1 MYEMGCKI
9 FIVNL
14 SERHSNPFH
23 TKTGAPPLKC
33 HPWLCK
39 PREGLASHFL
49 MVTHAMRPGNWTVGG
64 SPSVYHMTCLRPFS
78 FREARNVPDYFSL
91 FQPHPSIW
99 NITVFCME
107 SNYFSL
113 KPQELCQQFS
123 VQCAVCARVLSCNI
137 HTAKSPLRRPQHNM
151 WSNCEATITQARP
164 DVINRP
170 SDRRVK
176 GQMSGVKVQL
186 LLETVFICMCV
197 DTAFLS
203 SGGRGCWFIT
213 SRGMDSE
220 VESSCSSV
228 IYSSSGA
235 EYWLE
240 STTLLQLRGEAIQTA
255 GTTLEVPTPAH
266 LGKDTVELIIS
277 HA

>member
-1 MYEMGCKI
+1 MSLI
-9 FIVNL
+9 
-14 SERHSNPFH
+14 
-23 TKTGAPPLKC
+23 T
-33 HPWLCK
+33 
-39 PREGLASHFL
+39 FL
-49 MVTHAMRPGNWTVGG
+49 
-64 SPSVYHMTCLRPFS
+64 
-78 FREARNVPDYFSL
+78 YFSL
-91 FQPHPSIW
+91 TLQSETLQFFVWKAIIFHWSHK
-99 NITVFCME
+99 NSV
-107 SNYFSL
+107 SNCLSSVRCNLL
-113 KPQELCQQFS
+113 KWGKTCVPRS
-123 VQCAVCARVLSCNI
+123 RVLSCNI